1 MLQHLFRV
9 HAVVRDSDCGN
20 HGVLPRIE
28 VVNLGHGKVESLTQ
42 TILQA
47 LDYVA
52 FLLKGVGVLDVD
64 LKREHTDDGLS
75 HGLIMTAI
83 WPGALRR
90 RSLAAESLFVGTLMP
105 SRQ

>member
-1 MLQHLFRV
+1 MLKHLFGV
-9 HAVVRDSDCGN
+9 HAVVRDGDGGN

-28 VVNLGHGKVESLTQ
+28 VVNLGHGQVESLTQ

-52 FLLKGVGVLDVD
+52 FLFEGMGVLDVD

-83 WPGALRR
+83 WPGARRR
-90 RSLAAESLFVGTLMP
+90 RSLAAESVFV
-105 SRQ
+105 

>member
-1 MLQHLFRV
+1 MLQHLFGV
-9 HAVVRDSDCGN
+9 HAVVRDGDCGD

-28 VVNLGHGKVESLTQ
+28 VVNLGHGQVKSLTQ

-52 FLLKGVGVLDVD
+52 FLLEGMGVLDVN
-64 LKREHTDDGLS
+64 LKREHTNDGLS

-83 WPGALRR
+83 RPGALRR
-90 RSLAAESLFVGTLMP
+90 RSPAA
-105 SRQ
+105 